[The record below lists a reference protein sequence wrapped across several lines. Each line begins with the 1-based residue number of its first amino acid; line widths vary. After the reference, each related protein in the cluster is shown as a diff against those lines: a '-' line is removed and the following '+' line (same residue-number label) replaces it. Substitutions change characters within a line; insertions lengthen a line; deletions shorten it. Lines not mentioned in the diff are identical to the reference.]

1 METDELKS
9 HLQSFFTDGLVTVIG
24 LGHSAAHGLPTM
36 PVLAEGL
43 GERVPAMIDDSQAED
58 WEKVRAALDEGRHLE
73 DALVSIDHE
82 SRLIEVIVEASAE
95 IIGAAEATA
104 IRELIHDGARFPLA
118 ELVPHLAPND
128 RATVVATNYDRL
140 AEVAIESAGY
150 FLDCG
155 FVGMHRGRA
164 DAMLSRT
171 SLRSNAVPRKKG
183 FSFRYQPHV
192 RLAKP
197 HGSLDWYLC
206 DGVPIRCPFALE
218 LPRLMITPGASKF
231 RKGYERPFDHHREI
245 ANHAIDAATRFLAIG
260 FGFNDPHLQTHLTER
275 IEAGAPC
282 LILVKELTE
291 AAKELLARGAG
302 VIALESLPAT
312 GTRVH
317 RGRKTEDLANQELWK
332 LETFIDE
339 VLK

>member
-9 HLQSFFTDGLVTVIG
+9 HLQGFFTDGLVTVIG

-36 PVLAEGL
+36 PALGQWL
-43 GERVPAMIDDSQAED
+43 GECVPAMIDDDQAED
-58 WEKVRAALDEGRHLE
+58 WEKVRAALDEGQHLE
-73 DALVSIDHE
+73 DALVAVDHE
-82 SRLIEVIVEASAE
+82 SPLIEVIVEASAE
-95 IIGAAEATA
+95 VIGAAEAIA
-104 IRELIHDGARFPLA
+104 IKGLIHDGARFPLA
-118 ELVPHLAPND
+118 ELIPHLAPND

-164 DAMLSRT
+164 DAALSRT
-171 SLRSNAVPRKKG
+171 SLRSDAVPRKKG
-183 FSFRYQPHV
+183 FSFRYQPHI

-206 DGVPIRCPFALE
+206 DGVPIRSPFALG

-260 FGFNDPHLQTHLTER
+260 FGFNDPHLQTHLAER

-282 LILVKELTE
+282 LMLTMELTE
-291 AAKELLARGAG
+291 PAKELLARGAG
-302 VIALESLPAT
+302 VIALESLPPG
-312 GTRVH
+312 GTRVY
-317 RGRKTEDLANQELWK
+317 RGGETEDLANQELWK

>member
-1 METDELKS
+1 MGTNELKS
-9 HLQSFFTDGLVTVIG
+9 HLQGFFTDGLVTVIG

-36 PVLAEGL
+36 QALATGL
-43 GERVPAMIDDSQAED
+43 GERVPTMIDDGQAEE
-58 WEKVRAALDEGRHLE
+58 WEKVRAALDEGQHLE

-82 SRLIEVIVEASAE
+82 SPLIEVIVEASAE
-95 IIGAAEATA
+95 MIGAAETVA
-104 IRELIHDGARFPLA
+104 IKKLIHDGARFPLA
-118 ELVPHLAPND
+118 ELIPHLAPSD

-140 AEVAIESAGY
+140 VEVAVESAGY

-164 DAMLSRT
+164 DAALSRT
-171 SLRSNAVPRKKG
+171 SLRSSTVPRKKG
-183 FSFRYQPHV
+183 FSFRYQPYV

-206 DGVPIRCPFALE
+206 DGVPIRSPFALD

-260 FGFNDPHLQTHLTER
+260 FGFNDPHLQTHLAER

-282 LILVKELTE
+282 LILTKELTGSG
-291 AAKELLARGAG
+291 KELLARGSG
-302 VIALESLPAT
+302 VIALESLPPA
-312 GTRVH
+312 GTRLH
-317 RGRKTEDLANQELWK
+317 HGGGIEDMANQELWK

-339 VLK
+339 VLN

>member
-1 METDELKS
+1 MSDELKQ
-9 HLQSFFTDGLVTVIG
+9 HLQSFFGDGLVTIVG

-36 PVLAEGL
+36 PELAEGL
-43 GERVPAMIDDSQAED
+43 SEQVPALIGEDAQED
-58 WEKVRAALDEGRHLE
+58 WEQLATAMGEGKHLE
-73 DALVSIDHE
+73 EALEVVDHE
-82 SRLIEVIVEASAE
+82 SPLIATLVAVTAE
-95 IIGAAEATA
+95 LIKAAETTA
-104 IRELIHDGARFPLA
+104 VRGLISDGARFPLA
-118 ELVPHLAPND
+118 ELIPHLAPD
-128 RATVVATNYDRL
+128 EKATIITTNYDRL
-140 AEVAIESAGY
+140 CEIAIESAHL

-155 FVGMHRGRA
+155 FVGMHRARA
-164 DAMLSRT
+164 DAELSKT
-171 SLRSNAVPRKKG
+171 VLRSAAVRRKG
-183 FSFRYQPHV
+183 NFAFRYRPHV

-206 DGVPIRCPFALE
+206 NGRPIRSPFALD

-245 ANHAIDAATRFLAIG
+245 ANHAIDRASRYLAIG
-260 FGFNDPHLQTHLTER
+260 YGFNDPHLQTHLAPA

-282 LILVKELTE
+282 LILTKELSAT
-291 AAKELLARGAG
+291 AKQLVERGSG
-302 VIALESLPAT
+302 VIALEAHGAN

-317 RGRKTEDLANQELWK
+317 QAGDPEDLLNVELWK

>member
-1 METDELKS
+1 MKIDDLKS
-9 HLQSFFTDGLVTVIG
+9 QLQSFFTDGLVTVIG

-36 PVLAEGL
+36 PGLARWL
-43 GERVPAMIDDSQAED
+43 GERVPTMIENGEGED
-58 WEKVRAALDEGRHLE
+58 WEKVRTALDEGQHLE
-73 DALVSIDHE
+73 DALGSVDDE
-82 SRLIEVIVEASAE
+82 SPLIEVIVKASAE
-95 IIGAAEATA
+95 MIGAAEAIA
-104 IRELIHDGARFPLA
+104 INDLIRDGARFPLA
-118 ELVPHLAPND
+118 ELIPHLAPND

-140 AEVAIESAGY
+140 VEVAIESAGY

-164 DAMLSRT
+164 DAALSRT
-171 SLRSNAVPRKKG
+171 SLRSSVVPRKKS

-206 DGVPIRCPFALE
+206 DGVPIRSPFALG

-260 FGFNDPHLQTHLTER
+260 FGFNDPHLQTHLAER

-282 LILVKELTE
+282 LILTMELTE
-291 AAKELLARGAG
+291 PATELLARGAG
-302 VIALESLPAT
+302 VIALESLPPN

-317 RGRKTEDLANQELWK
+317 HGGESEDLPNQELWK
-332 LETFIDE
+332 LEIFIDE